1 MDDRTKGH
9 GRTTKADRKVLREEL
24 EEVRRK
30 HKGVL
35 RAEDTVEAARDPR
48 KRLHREFNWDDA
60 ECGRIHR
67 LDQARA
73 LIASFEIEY
82 TYQEFKFKAPAY
94 GHDPRRGPNQQGYV
108 ALSEIRSNEEV
119 RRDMATRELRSA
131 TFAVARAVN
140 IARYFGLHKEV
151 ERIQRELT
159 KAIEKIAVAKPIKD

>member
-1 MDDRTKGH
+1 MDVRSKRH
-9 GRTTKADRKVLREEL
+9 GRTTPAERNILKSEL
-24 EEVRRK
+24 EEVRRR

-48 KRLHREFNWDDA
+48 KRLHKEFEWDDS

-67 LDQARA
+67 LEQARA

-94 GHDPRRGPNQQGYV
+94 GHDPRQGSRQGYV
-108 ALSEIRSNEEV
+108 ALSEIRSNQEV

-131 TFAVARAVN
+131 AFAVARAVN

-159 KAIEKIAVAKPIKD
+159 KAIEKIEVAKLIKD